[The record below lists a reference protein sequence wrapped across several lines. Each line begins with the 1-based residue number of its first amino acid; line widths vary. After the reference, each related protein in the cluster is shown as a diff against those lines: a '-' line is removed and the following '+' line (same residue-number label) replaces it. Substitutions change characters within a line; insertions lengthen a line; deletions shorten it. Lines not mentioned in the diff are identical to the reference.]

1 MGGCQEGNGQRIS
14 KEGGE
19 KIRKGGWGGKMVED
33 SDPDAKVYRKRNVLN
48 PEKFKYMNWR
58 QVVSGVGA
66 GSTGKVKAL
75 SLLLDRLSKMHM
87 EMSTVL
93 SFYFS

>member
-48 PEKFKYMNWR
+48 PEKFKYMW
-58 QVVSGVGA
+58 
-66 GSTGKVKAL
+66 
-75 SLLLDRLSKMHM
+75 
-87 EMSTVL
+87 
-93 SFYFS
+93 